1 MHSTTKRRIG
11 AYIINQAVYLGLSV
25 VIEKTVLRR
34 VKSEVV
40 HAVVTQP
47 TISFL
52 GEVAQLKL
60 LNGKTVGGRICGIQV
75 ESENGLPLTTKQ
87 IVRRTVYRDTVSLFK
102 IRPYW
107 KPFLENGQRLPEDDF
122 ARTIVRLNQEKLKN
136 EA

>member
-40 HAVVTQP
+40 HSVVTQP
-47 TISFL
+47 TVSFL
-52 GEVAQLKL
+52 AEIAQLKL
-60 LNGKTVGGRICGIQV
+60 LNGKSIGGQICGIQV

-87 IVRRTVYRDTVSLFK
+87 VVRRTVYRDMVSLFK

-107 KPFLENGQRLPEDDF
+107 KPFLEDGQRLPEDDF
-122 ARTIVRLNQEKLKN
+122 AQTIVRTKEEKRN

>member
-1 MHSTTKRRIG
+1 MHSRTKRRIG

-34 VKSEVV
+34 VKSEVI

-52 GEVAQLKL
+52 GEIAQLKL
-60 LNGKTVGGRICGIQV
+60 LNGKSIGGQICGIQV
-75 ESENGLPLTTKQ
+75 EDKNGLPLTTKQ
-87 IVRRTVYRDTVSLFK
+87 VVRRTVYRDTVSLFK

-107 KPFLENGQRLPEDDF
+107 KPFLEDGQRLPEDDF
-122 ARTIVRLNQEKLKN
+122 AQTIVRTKEEKRN

>member
-11 AYIINQAVYLGLSV
+11 AYIINQAVYFGLSAF
-25 VIEKTVLRR
+25 IEKTVLRR

-60 LNGKTVGGRICGIQV
+60 LNGKTIGGQIFGIQV

-107 KPFLENGQRLPEDDF
+107 KPFLDNGQRLPEDDF
-122 ARTIVRLNQEKLKN
+122 ARTIVRLNQEKLNN

>member
-25 VIEKTVLRR
+25 AIEKTVLRR
-34 VKSEVV
+34 VKSEVI

-47 TISFL
+47 SVSFL
-52 GEVAQLKL
+52 AEIAQLKL
-60 LNGKTVGGRICGIQV
+60 LNGRSIGGQICGIQV

-87 IVRRTVYRDTVSLFK
+87 VVRRTVYRDMVSLFK

-107 KPFLENGQRLPEDDF
+107 KPFLEDGQRLPEDDF
-122 ARTIVRLNQEKLKN
+122 AQTIVRTKEEKRN